1 MMARL
6 STHVLDTANG
16 RPAAGMRV
24 SLYACEGESRQLM
37 KTAITN
43 PDGRTDE
50 PLLAGE
56 RLPTGVY
63 ELVFSVG
70 EYFAAPGAVPG
81 SGTAGAPPFLGDV
94 VVRFGVADTGANYH
108 VPLLVSP
115 YAYSTYRGS

>member
-1 MMARL
+1 MVRL

-16 RPAAGMRV
+16 RPAGGMRV
-24 SLYACEGESRQLM
+24 RLYACEGESRQLM

-50 PLLAGE
+50 PLLVGE
-56 RLPTGVY
+56 RLPVGIY
-63 ELVFSVG
+63 ELVFSVA
-70 EYFAAPGAVPG
+70 EYFAAPGGV
-81 SGTAGAPPFLGDV
+81 AGAASSGAPAFLGDV
-94 VVRFGVADTGANYH
+94 VVRFGIGDASANYH

>member
-1 MMARL
+1 MARL

-16 RPAAGMRV
+16 RPAGGMRV
-24 SLYACEGESRQLM
+24 CLYACEGESRQLM

-50 PLLAGE
+50 PLLVGE
-56 RLPTGVY
+56 RLPVGIY
-63 ELVFSVG
+63 ELVFSVA
-70 EYFAAPGAVPG
+70 EYFAAPGSAT
-81 SGTAGAPPFLGDV
+81 SGAPAFLGDV
-94 VVRFGVADTGANYH
+94 VVRFGIGDASANYH